1 MSFQFSLTG
10 ASLGAH
16 GPCPGAQIR
25 GRTGPG
31 SRFQDHGDAPRP
43 QPRRSPYRTCCEAPA
58 RRGERKN
65 RGRNGGR
72 RRKKERHEEKK
83 GGGQRKS
90 PPALR
95 HSPVPRA
102 DDADAERRH
111 PAGCVCPRG
120 SARRARS
127 LPSAS
132 TAPAARPGPRR
143 CGRGGRER
151 AAASGQR
158 PILPGPACGPGG
170 CSARVGPCAEG
181 CPASVGGEG
190 GIQYPGRGNGEN
202 GAFSEMYGA
211 KDLRGES

>member
-90 PPALR
+90 PPGAAALTS
-95 HSPVPRA
+95 SPSRRCRRGAATSCGLCLPAGLGSAGSIPPVRQHRPCRPARPPAMREGRAGAGSGLGAAPDPPRPRLRPRGMLCPGRSLRRGLPC
-102 DDADAERRH
+102 ERR
-111 PAGCVCPRG
+111 
-120 SARRARS
+120 
-127 LPSAS
+127 
-132 TAPAARPGPRR
+132 
-143 CGRGGRER
+143 RGGGD
-151 AAASGQR
+151 SI
-158 PILPGPACGPGG
+158 PWK
-170 CSARVGPCAEG
+170 
-181 CPASVGGEG
+181 GEWG
-190 GIQYPGRGNGEN
+190 KWCLLRNVRG
-202 GAFSEMYGA
+202 
-211 KDLRGES
+211 